1 MEDKV
6 PSGLFVVVPV
16 CWCVFLCTGDPADCW
31 HTPFLAP
38 FAQLAFVL
46 PFCLGRMIMCKAL
59 ITDLLFLG
67 GTNDDAVI
75 KLGLMVLLKVVSK
88 FL

>member
-1 MEDKV
+1 MGCV
-6 PSGLFVVVPV
+6 LWCPSAGVYFCAL
-16 CWCVFLCTGDPADCW
+16 AIQ

-46 PFCLGRMIMCKAL
+46 PFCPGRMIMCQAL